1 MSKKLFVAYALQTQC
16 LLKVFEKDTKLLID
30 FTHQL
35 QAHLELLVSAQA
47 DVAASMEQ
55 LSAFLGGYSNIHF
68 PLTWNNDEFP
78 ALINKFQGT
87 VAELGSWM
95 ELMVQQLQNCVLYP
109 ISKFVSRLD
118 ELQTCKESYYAACH
132 DLNCSLMRV
141 AKLSRKEPAKKVEE
155 GNAEYGAS
163 RRRFHHVGLRY
174 FVLMNSIQYQRR
186 IGLIEPLLSILYAY
200 RTLFRMGD
208 QALSHDEELADF
220 FTRVQE
226 QIQRFR
232 LTFLLFIHP
241 LFTIVSSC
249 FIWTQKLLQA
259 RRSFKNF
266 AVFSFH
272 VEQQAD
278 SQASHE
284 YLKTLEEITRIQS
297 DVYHSV
303 DSSSV
308 QPSFDERSRH
318 KQGYL
323 FLKSKPSLISRWDQM
338 YFHTENGN
346 LMCQGKDD
354 VRAASRVLFELDETV
369 NAREALNEDRRNCF
383 TVTLG
388 SDAKRQF
395 VFQTLS
401 EKECKEWISAV
412 NNIASAGHGASS
424 ATINDQSEPVP
435 GTRCH
440 DVSKSVEV
448 EVLSAPIQFDMFGLP
463 DTDGSESFS
472 ASDKSLKQDSTDVE
486 IFARFSTKFLGSIA
500 VSSDRK
506 ENITVEAI
514 KKVTH
519 ARMQYNII
527 RAVDLDLIIL
537 KTPPELRLLDKDCS
551 AIKAAYRLEDI
562 AYWTAH
568 QNNERM
574 FALLIKQKGE
584 RVEKRDSFTCH
595 VLESTGIE
603 TAEEICGV
611 LGQAMK
617 FVSESCSS

>member
-1 MSKKLFVAYALQTQC
+1 MVIPSLNLDDALENSPQTQC

-35 QAHLELLVSAQA
+35 QSHLDLLVSAQA

-78 ALINKFQGT
+78 ALITKFQGT

-95 ELMVQQLQNCVLYP
+95 ALMVQQLQNCVLYP
-109 ISKFVSRLD
+109 ISKFVSRLG
-118 ELQTCKESYYAACH
+118 ELQTCKESYYAAYH
-132 DLNCSLMRV
+132 ELNSSLMRV
-141 AKLSRKEPAKKVEE
+141 ARLSRKEPAKKIEE
-155 GNAEYGAS
+155 GNAEYGVS

-186 IGLIEPLLSILYAY
+186 IALVEPLLSILYAY

-208 QALSHDEELADF
+208 QALSHDEELDDF

-226 QIQRFR
+226 QIQ
-232 LTFLLFIHP
+232 
-241 LFTIVSSC
+241 
-249 FIWTQKLLQA
+249 
-259 RRSFKNF
+259 
-266 AVFSFH
+266 SFH

-284 YLKTLEEITRIQS
+284 YLKTLEEVTRLQS
-297 DVYHSV
+297 DMYHSV
-303 DSSSV
+303 DFPSLES
-308 QPSFDERSRH
+308 SFDERLRH

-323 FLKSKPSLISRWDQM
+323 FLKSKCSLISRWDQM

-354 VRAASRVLFELDETV
+354 IASRVLFELDRTV
-369 NAREALNEDRRNCF
+369 RAREAVNEDRRNCF
-383 TVTLG
+383 IVLLG
-388 SDAKRQF
+388 NDGKRQF

-401 EKECKEWISAV
+401 EKECKEWISV
-412 NNIASAGHGASS
+412 INNVASAGLGASC
-424 ATINDQSEPVP
+424 AAVNDLSEPVP
-435 GTRCH
+435 EIKCR
-440 DVSKSVEV
+440 DLSKSVEV
-448 EVLSAPIQFDMFGLP
+448 DVLSAPIQFDMFGLS
-463 DTDGSESFS
+463 DTDTSESFTVNG
-472 ASDKSLKQDSTDVE
+472 KSSKQESIDVE
-486 IFARFSTKFLGSIA
+486 IFARFSVKFLGSI
-500 VSSDRK
+500 VVGSDRK
-506 ENITVEAI
+506 EKVAVEAI
-514 KKVTH
+514 RQVTR

-527 RAVDLDLIIL
+527 RAVDIGLIIL
-537 KTPPELRLLDKDCS
+537 KAPPELRLLDQDYS
-551 AIKAAYRLEDI
+551 AIKAVYRLEDV

-574 FALLIKQKGE
+574 FAIIIKQKGE
-584 RVEKRDSFTCH
+584 RAEKLNSFTCH

-603 TAEEICGV
+603 TAEEICSI
-611 LGQAMK
+611 LGQSMK
-617 FVSESCSS
+617 FVLENRSS